1 MIASAS
7 ASARP
12 ASLSAAVAQSR
23 LALLHHIAES
33 ADLLTLADRFALLAG
48 ALPDDPLVRQRWDQ
62 LASALILADAV

>member
-1 MIASAS
+1 MS

-12 ASLSAAVAQSR
+12 ASLSEAVAQSR
-23 LALLHHIAES
+23 LALLHHIQENG
-33 ADLLTLADRFALLAG
+33 DLLSLNDRFALLAG